1 MQQPIAHEYARCN
14 AAFAMRASR
23 LVVDNVSA
31 EPEAAPSQARSSVEP
46 RVMFYSHDTYGLGHA
61 RRTLSLAH
69 ALLDEEPRAQILL
82 ASGSP
87 VLDRL
92 GVRPGV
98 QVLQLKP
105 VVKTG
110 PELYEARDG
119 SMDRRQVIEHRAA
132 QLVGAL
138 RFFQPDVLIVDHAPL
153 GMKRE
158 LEPALRYAR
167 AQLPCTKMILGLRDI
182 LDEPRV
188 VRRLWAEQGVYQA
201 LAQLYDRIL
210 IYGER
215 DHFPLDRAYALGP
228 EVCAKL
234 SFVGYLRKRE
244 ETIPPVELCQ
254 RLGLDPARPLL
265 LVTVGGG
272 GDGMTLLVRA
282 LEAFPLMQQ
291 SCPTLQALL
300 VTGPLMDGSERA
312 ELARVAGP
320 LVGAR
325 LVSFLPQLTSAMR
338 AADVTVCMG
347 GYNTVSELLACQR
360 QAVVVPRVE
369 PRKEQLIRARLL
381 SRRGLLRMVD
391 PDRLTPARL
400 AHAVLEALGEGN
412 PVRARPLELRG
423 TEQTI
428 AKIRALLPAAASRR
442 VALSR

>member
-1 MQQPIAHEYARCN
+1 LQCGI
-14 AAFAMRASR
+14 AMRAR
-23 LVVDNVSA
+23 RFVVDPVSVETEA
-31 EPEAAPSQARSSVEP
+31 VAAPERASA

-69 ALLDEEPRAQILL
+69 ALLSKDPRAQILF

-92 GVRPGV
+92 GVNPGV
-98 QVLQLKP
+98 QILQLKP

-110 PELYEARDG
+110 PESYEARDG
-119 SMDRRQVIEHRAA
+119 SMDRRQVIAHRAE

-138 RFFQPDVLIVDHAPL
+138 RFFQPDVLVVDHAPL

-167 AQLPCTKMILGLRDI
+167 AHLPGIKMVLGLRDI

-188 VRRLWAEQGVYQA
+188 VRRLWAAEGVYQA

-210 IYGER
+210 VYGER
-215 DHFPLDRAYALGP
+215 DHFPLDRAYALPP
-228 EVCAKL
+228 EVCARL
-234 SFVGYLRKRE
+234 CFAGYLRKRE
-244 ETIPPVELCQ
+244 ATVPSLELRQ

-265 LVTVGGG
+265 LSTVGGG
-272 GDGMTLLVRA
+272 GDGMALIVRTLEAIPRVRA
-282 LEAFPLMQQ
+282 R
-291 SCPTLQALL
+291 CPTLQALV
-300 VTGPLMDGSERA
+300 VTGPLMDGAEQARLA
-312 ELARVAGP
+312 ELAKPLAG
-320 LVGAR
+320 VR
-325 LVSFLPQLTSAMR
+325 LVSFLPELTSAMA

-347 GYNTVSELLACQR
+347 GYNTVSELLACRR
-360 QAVVVPRVE
+360 QAVVVPRIE

-381 SRRGLLRMVD
+381 SRRGLLRMVE

-400 AHAVLEALGEGN
+400 AHAILEALAEGN
-412 PVRARPLELRG
+412 PVRAHPLHLRG

-428 AKIRALLPAAASRR
+428 AEIRALLPSAATRR
-442 VALSR
+442 VALRG

>member
-1 MQQPIAHEYARCN
+1 
-14 AAFAMRASR
+14 MRARR
-23 LVVDNVSA
+23 LVVENVSV
-31 EPEAAPSQARSSVEP
+31 EPEASFAPERASAGQ

-69 ALLDEEPRAQILL
+69 ALLSEEPRAQILL

-92 GVRPGV
+92 GVSPGV

-110 PELYEARDG
+110 PESYEARDG
-119 SMDRRQVIEHRAA
+119 SMDRRQVIAHRAE

-138 RFFQPDVLIVDHAPL
+138 RFFQPDVLVVDHAPL

-167 AQLPCTKMILGLRDI
+167 AQLPGTKMVLGLRDI

-188 VRRLWAEQGVYQA
+188 VRRLWAAEGVYAA
-201 LAQLYDRIL
+201 LAQFYDRIL
-210 IYGER
+210 VYGER
-215 DHFPLDRAYALGP
+215 DHFPLDRAYALP
-228 EVCAKL
+228 PDVCARL
-234 SFVGYLRKRE
+234 SFAGYLRKRE
-244 ETIPPVELCQ
+244 PTVPPVELRR

-265 LVTVGGG
+265 LSTVGGG
-272 GDGMTLLVRA
+272 GDGMALLVRTLEAIPRVRASCPA
-282 LEAFPLMQQ
+282 LEALV
-291 SCPTLQALL
+291 
-300 VTGPLMDGSERA
+300 VTGPLMDGA
-312 ELARVAGP
+312 EQAKLAQLAQPLARV
-320 LVGAR
+320 R
-325 LVSFLPQLTSAMR
+325 LVSFLPQLTSAMA

-347 GYNTVSELLACQR
+347 GYNTVSELLACRR

-369 PRKEQLIRARLL
+369 PRQEQLIRARLL
-381 SRRGLLRMVD
+381 ARRGLLRMVE

-400 AHAVLEALGEGN
+400 AQAIVDALGDGN
-412 PVRARPLELRG
+412 PVRARPLPLRG

-428 AKIRALLPAAASRR
+428 AEIRALLPRAANRR
-442 VALSR
+442 VALRG